1 MDDEPTE
8 EDVTAFVIANR
19 RFLSH
24 EAEEIFRQM
33 SKEDQRYVIKEGSLS
48 NCRDPVAIIRSRA
61 WNGCLQVHRDWMEAH
76 QESSVD
82 DLIDAFMAKNSNW
95 INEEA
100 EELLRSLDFEVAWK
114 VVDFGSMY
122 GCRDS
127 VAIVKTRIKDAKAG
141 KKVGKGFRGYGP
153 REGREGRE
161 GKGKSLNEG
170 EEKPQE
176 ERSRPGDAK
185 GNAKGKS
192 KARRRPGKNGK
203 EDRSG
208 DPHEKAL
215 HEERSLLC
223 LGLPALWTTE
233 QTKDFFSKYEGEVE
247 AVYMGGLRGKGVRTS
262 SIDFTTAEGARNAAL
277 ACDRMEIKD
286 GEDTFYLIC
295 SIRYKVEGTLGSRMT
310 FPGRAGGEGDG
321 KLAQSEGRSV
331 YLSKIPLDT
340 SEEQIT
346 ELIEDFGEVEA
357 VYMLPSNG
365 FNMACFVSMVSPGE
379 AAFAIRGLNN
389 AQAFGTII
397 SASYPIEKNL
407 KRKKPH
413 PEDETIPWYPVELR
427 NFPHWTLC
435 DDIKATILSLGPASQ
450 RVRVIHYDPEP
461 SLSVARAYFR
471 EEEDRDATL
480 KALAG
485 HEISP
490 GYILNAAALPRTPG
504 NGPGFSHTPQPSQ
517 PLPPGQPG
525 GSLSLPSAH
534 LSSGMGVPGLG
545 LAGQLASAQPLKL
558 PDSVSSNSFGHG
570 PHGPH
575 GPHGCSAA
583 SSVSI
588 DQNSW
593 NGWTDWNGNGWNDSS
608 TWLPAAFVQR

>member
-1 MDDEPTE
+1 
-8 EDVTAFVIANR
+8 
-19 RFLSH
+19 
-24 EAEEIFRQM
+24 
-33 SKEDQRYVIKEGSLS
+33 
-48 NCRDPVAIIRSRA
+48 
-61 WNGCLQVHRDWMEAH
+61 MEAH
-76 QESSVD
+76 RESSVE
-82 DLIDAFMAKNSNW
+82 DLIDAFMARNSDW

-100 EELLRSLDFEVAWK
+100 EELLRSLDFDMAWK

-141 KKVGKGFRGYGP
+141 KKPGKGSRGYGP

-161 GKGKSLNEG
+161 GKGKSLEG
-170 EEKPQE
+170 E
-176 ERSRPGDAK
+176 ERSRPGDAT

-192 KARRRPGKNGK
+192 KARRRDGKNGK
-203 EDRSG
+203 GDRSE

-223 LGLPALWTTE
+223 VGLPSLWTAE
-233 QTKDFFSKYEGEVE
+233 QTKDFFSQYEGEVE
-247 AVYMGGLRGKGVRTS
+247 AVYVGGLRGKNVRTS

-277 ACDRMEIKD
+277 ECDRMEIKY

-295 SIRYKVEGTLGSRMT
+295 SIRYKVEGTLGSKMT

-321 KLAQSEGRSV
+321 KLAQAEGRSV
-331 YLSKIPLDT
+331 YLSKIPAGT

-346 ELIEDFGEVEA
+346 ELIEDFGDVEA

-365 FNMACFVSMVSPGE
+365 FSMACFVSMVSPGE

-389 AQAFGTII
+389 AQALGTII

-435 DDIKATILSLGPASQ
+435 DDIKATILSVGPASQ

-471 EEEDRDATL
+471 EEEDRDAIL
-480 KALAG
+480 KALTG

-490 GYILNAAALPRTPG
+490 GYILNAAALPRTSG

-517 PLPPGQPG
+517 PLPPGQPS
-525 GSLSLPSAH
+525 GSLSLPSAA
-534 LSSGMGVPGLG
+534 LSSGMGVASLG

-558 PDSVSSNSFGHG
+558 PDSFSSNSFGHG
-570 PHGPH
+570 PHGQ
-575 GPHGCSAA
+575 GGCLTA
-583 SSVSI
+583 SSVSL
-588 DQNSW
+588 DQNGW
-593 NGWTDWNGNGWNDSS
+593 NGWNDWTGNGWNDSR